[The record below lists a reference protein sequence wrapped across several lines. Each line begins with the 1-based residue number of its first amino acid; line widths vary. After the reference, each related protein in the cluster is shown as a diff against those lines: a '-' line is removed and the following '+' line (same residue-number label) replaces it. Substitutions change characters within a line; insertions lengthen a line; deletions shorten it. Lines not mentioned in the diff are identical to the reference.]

1 MDSSQESPTSKA
13 NEPEEEV
20 DIHREELEKP
30 PVEKPVET
38 IPEDQ
43 LKEDAA
49 KRSKKQPMVTR
60 IVRALRKEKKD
71 FAELVINSEPLETRV
86 ALLRNGVLEKF
97 EVERQGDDRMVG
109 TIYKGK
115 IQNLEPGLK
124 AAFVDIGEPKNAFL
138 HYWDIL
144 PAANDNTIEIV
155 RDNKNKEK
163 DGKGGEKQPE
173 KITVKDIPK
182 KYPVGSEIVV
192 QVTKATI
199 GSKGPRTTTNIAL
212 PGRFI
217 VLMPFSGQCGI
228 SRKIADKGERG
239 RLKKILRD
247 LTIPEGMGVIMRT
260 AGEGKKARYF
270 VRDLHLLLRKW
281 EEIQEKIASSKKPVC
296 LYREPDLVERTVRD
310 FLTEDIDRVIIDD
323 PEDHQRMLGLVG
335 QISSRSKA
343 KIAIFKENI
352 PIFERFNVERQIEQT
367 FMRKV
372 PLPSG
377 GEIVIEETEALVSV
391 DVNTGGHKGG
401 SKDGKDFIVR
411 ANLEAAA
418 EVARQIRLRNIGG
431 LIIIDFIDM
440 KQKRDRNAVYQKMRQ
455 EMSRDAAKSHVLP
468 ISQLGLLQMSRQR
481 HKESHSSGIYTS
493 CPYCSGRGIVKSAR
507 SISVEI
513 QRRIVSVSRHSRSSG
528 ASEEPLFLRILLHPV
543 NLERLRAED
552 EAHLI
557 ELEKSYNV
565 NLSFRA
571 DPSYHVENFK
581 ILDGKTGR
589 ELR

>member
-1 MDSSQESPTSKA
+1 MDSSQESPAPKA
-13 NEPEEEV
+13 TATEEEV

-30 PVEKPVET
+30 PVEKPVEA
-38 IPEDQ
+38 IPDEK
-43 LKEDAA
+43 LKADAT

-60 IVRALRKEKKD
+60 IVRALRREKKD
-71 FAELVINSEPLETRV
+71 FAEIVINSEPLETRV

-144 PAANDNTIEIV
+144 PAANDNSIEIV
-155 RDNKNKEK
+155 RDNQNKESK
-163 DGKGGEKQPE
+163 EGGQKAE
-173 KITVKDIPK
+173 KITVKDIPQ
-182 KYPVGSEIVV
+182 KYPVGTEIAV

-228 SRKIADKGERG
+228 SRKIADKAERG
-239 RLKKILRD
+239 RLKRILRD

-310 FLTEDIDRVIIDD
+310 FLTEEIDRVIIDD
-323 PEDHQRMLGLVG
+323 PQDHERMMGLVG

-343 KIAIFKENI
+343 KIALFKENI

-401 SKDGKDFIVR
+401 AKDGKDFIVR

-431 LIIIDFIDM
+431 LIIVDFIDM

-455 EMSRDAAKSHVLP
+455 EMARDSAKSHVLP

-493 CPYCSGRGIVKSAR
+493 CPYCNGRGIVKSER

-513 QRRIVSVSRHSRSSG
+513 QRRIVSVSRHAR
-528 ASEEPLFLRILLHPV
+528 ASNTGDEPLFLRILLHPV
-543 NLERLRAED
+543 NLERLRSED
-552 EAHLI
+552 EAHLV
-557 ELEKSYNV
+557 ELEKSYNL

>member
-1 MDSSQESPTSKA
+1 MDSSQESQTSKTT
-13 NEPEEEV
+13 ETEQDV
-20 DIHREELEKP
+20 DIHRAELENP
-30 PVEKPVET
+30 PVEKPVDV
-38 IPEDQ
+38 IPEEQ
-43 LKEDAA
+43 LNEDAE

-60 IVRALRKEKKD
+60 IVRALRREKKD

-144 PAANDNTIEIV
+144 PAANDNSIEIV
-155 RDNKNKEK
+155 RDNKGK
-163 DGKGGEKQPE
+163 DSKDQGKAEE

-212 PGRFI
+212 PGRFL

-228 SRKIADKGERG
+228 SRKIAEKGERG
-239 RLKKILRD
+239 RLKQILRE
-247 LTIPEGMGVIMRT
+247 LTIPEGMGVILRT
-260 AGEGKKARYF
+260 AGEGKKTRYF

-281 EEIQEKIASSKKPVC
+281 EDIQEKISSTKKPVC

-310 FLTEDIDRVIIDD
+310 FLTEEIDRVIIDN

-343 KIAIFKENI
+343 KIAMFKENI

-411 ANLEAAA
+411 ANLEAAS
-418 EVARQIRLRNIGG
+418 EVARQIQLRNIGG

-455 EMSRDAAKSHVLP
+455 EMARDAAKSHVLP

-528 ASEEPLFLRILLHPV
+528 PDAEPLFLRILLHPV

>member
-1 MDSSQESPTSKA
+1 MESSQPSPASHT
-13 NEPEEEV
+13 EEADET
-20 DIHREELEKP
+20 DIHREELEQP
-30 PVEKPVET
+30 PVEKVVEP
-38 IPEDQ
+38 IPEEK
-43 LKEDAA
+43 LNKDAA

-60 IVRALRKEKKD
+60 IVRALRREKKD

-109 TIYKGK
+109 TIYKGR

-144 PAANDNTIEIV
+144 PAANDSSVEIV
-155 RDNKNKEK
+155 RDNKQ
-163 DGKGGEKQPE
+163 GGEGGKPSE
-173 KITVKDIPK
+173 KITVKDIPT

-192 QVTKATI
+192 QVTKDSI

-228 SRKIADKGERG
+228 SRKIEEKSERS
-239 RLKKILRD
+239 RLKKILRE
-247 LTIPEGMGVIMRT
+247 LTIPEGMGVIIRT
-260 AGEGKKARYF
+260 AGEGKKTRYF
-270 VRDLHLLLRKW
+270 VRDLHLLLKKW
-281 EEIQEKIASSKKPVC
+281 DDIQNKIGSSKKPLC

-310 FLTEDIDRVIIDD
+310 FLTEEIDRVIIDD
-323 PEDHQRMLGLVG
+323 PEDHERMLGLVG

-343 KIAIFKENI
+343 KINLFRENI

-377 GEIVIEETEALVSV
+377 GEIVIEETEALVAV

-401 SKDGKDFIVR
+401 AKDGKDFIVR
-411 ANLEAAA
+411 ANLEAAS

-431 LIIIDFIDM
+431 LIIVDFIDM
-440 KQKRDRNAVYQKMRQ
+440 KQKRDRNAVYQRMRQ
-455 EMSRDAAKSHVLP
+455 EMSRDSAKSHVLP

-493 CPYCSGRGIVKSAR
+493 CPYCNGRGIVKSAR

-513 QRRIVSVSRHSRSSG
+513 QRRLVSVSRHARTSNTSDD
-528 ASEEPLFLRILLHPV
+528 PLFLRILLHPA
-543 NLERLRAED
+543 NLERLRSED
-552 EAHLI
+552 EAHLV
-557 ELEKSYNV
+557 ELEKGYNV

>member
-1 MDSSQESPTSKA
+1 METSNQSSTSKA
-13 NEPEEEV
+13 SDAADDTE
-20 DIHREELEKP
+20 IHRDELEKP
-30 PVEKPVET
+30 PVEKTVEA
-38 IPEDQ
+38 IPEEKLQ
-43 LKEDAA
+43 SDANQ
-49 KRSKKQPMVTR
+49 RSKKQPMVTR

-155 RDNKNKEK
+155 RDNQETKG
-163 DGKGGEKQPE
+163 DGKSAE

-228 SRKIADKGERG
+228 SRKIAERDERG

-260 AGEGKKARYF
+260 AGEGKKSRYF
-270 VRDLHLLLRKW
+270 VRDLHLLLKKW
-281 EEIQEKIASSKKPVC
+281 EDIQEKIASTNKPIC
-296 LYREPDLVERTVRD
+296 LYREPDLVERTIRD
-310 FLTEDIDRVIIDD
+310 FLTEEIDRVIIDD
-323 PEDHQRMLGLVG
+323 PDDYERMLGLVG
-335 QISSRSKA
+335 QVSNRSKA
-343 KIAIFKENI
+343 KIARFQENI

-377 GEIVIEETEALVSV
+377 GEIVIEETEAMVSV

-418 EVARQIRLRNIGG
+418 EVSRQIRLRNIGG
-431 LIIIDFIDM
+431 LIVVDFIDM

-455 EMSRDAAKSHVLP
+455 EMSRDSAKSHVLP

-493 CPYCSGRGIVKSAR
+493 CPYCTGRGIVKSAR

-513 QRRIVSVSRHSRSSG
+513 QRRLVSVARHSRTSDSQV
-528 ASEEPLFLRILLHPV
+528 EPLFLRILLHPT

-552 EAHLI
+552 ESHLV
-557 ELEKSYNV
+557 ELEKGYNV

>member
-1 MDSSQESPTSKA
+1 MDSTQESQTSKTTEA
-13 NEPEEEV
+13 ESEV
-20 DIHREELEKP
+20 DIHREELENP
-30 PVEKPVET
+30 PVEKPVEI
-38 IPEDQ
+38 IPEEQ
-43 LKEDAA
+43 LKEDAE

-60 IVRALRKEKKD
+60 IVRALRREKKD

-109 TIYKGK
+109 TVYKGR

-144 PAANDNTIEIV
+144 PAANDNSIEIV
-155 RDNKNKEK
+155 RDNKKSN
-163 DGKGGEKQPE
+163 GGEEEKPAE

-212 PGRFI
+212 PGRFL
-217 VLMPFSGQCGI
+217 VLMPYSGQCGI
-228 SRKIADKGERG
+228 SRKIAEKGERN
-239 RLKKILRD
+239 RLKKILRE
-247 LTIPEGMGVIMRT
+247 LTIPEGMGVILRT

-281 EEIQEKIASSKKPVC
+281 GEIQENISSTKKPVC

-310 FLTEDIDRVIIDD
+310 FLTEEIDRVIIDN

-343 KIAIFKENI
+343 KIALFKENI

-431 LIIIDFIDM
+431 LIIVDFIDM

-455 EMSRDAAKSHVLP
+455 EMARDAAKSHVLP

-493 CPYCSGRGIVKSAR
+493 CPYCNGRGIVKSAR

-513 QRRIVSVSRHSRSSG
+513 QRRIVSVSRHSRTSG
-528 ASEEPLFLRILLHPV
+528 PGAEPLFLRILLHPV

-552 EAHLI
+552 ESHLI

>member
-1 MDSSQESPTSKA
+1 MESSQTSPASDT
-13 NEPEEEV
+13 EEADET

-30 PVEKPVET
+30 PVEKVVEP
-38 IPEDQ
+38 IPEEK
-43 LKEDAA
+43 LNEDAA
-49 KRSKKQPMVTR
+49 KRSRKQPMVTR
-60 IVRALRKEKKD
+60 IVRALRREKKD

-97 EVERQGDDRMVG
+97 EVERQGEDRMVG
-109 TIYKGK
+109 TIYKGR

-144 PAANDNTIEIV
+144 PAANDASVEIV
-155 RDNKNKEK
+155 RDNQQ
-163 DGKGGEKQPE
+163 GGEGGKPAE
-173 KITVKDIPK
+173 KITVKDIPA

-192 QVTKATI
+192 QVTKDSI

-228 SRKIADKGERG
+228 SRKIEEKAERS
-239 RLKKILRD
+239 RLKKILRE
-247 LTIPEGMGVIMRT
+247 LTIPEGMGVIIRT
-260 AGEGKKARYF
+260 AGAGKKARYF
-270 VRDLHLLLRKW
+270 VRDLHLLLKKWDDIQSKIGSSRK
-281 EEIQEKIASSKKPVC
+281 PLC

-310 FLTEDIDRVIIDD
+310 FLTEEIDRVIIDD
-323 PEDHQRMLGLVG
+323 PEDHERMLGLVG

-343 KIAIFKENI
+343 KINLFRENI

-377 GEIVIEETEALVSV
+377 GEIVIEETEALVAV

-401 SKDGKDFIVR
+401 AKDGKDFIVR
-411 ANLEAAA
+411 ANLEAAS
-418 EVARQIRLRNIGG
+418 ELARQIRLRNIGG
-431 LIIIDFIDM
+431 LIIVDFIDM
-440 KQKRDRNAVYQKMRQ
+440 KQKRDRNAVYQRMKQ
-455 EMSRDAAKSHVLP
+455 EMSRDSAKSHVLP

-493 CPYCSGRGIVKSAR
+493 CPYCNGRGIVKSPR

-513 QRRIVSVSRHSRSSG
+513 QRRLVSVARHARASNTSG
-528 ASEEPLFLRILLHPV
+528 DPLFLRILLHPV
-543 NLERLRAED
+543 NLKRLRSED
-552 EAHLI
+552 EAHLV
-557 ELEKSYNV
+557 ELEKGYNV

-581 ILDGKTGR
+581 ILDGRTGR

>member
-1 MDSSQESPTSKA
+1 MNASRQSPSAKPA
-13 NEPEEEV
+13 KNEEPDE
-20 DIHREELEKP
+20 HREELEKP
-30 PVEKPVET
+30 PVEKPVEA
-38 IPEDQ
+38 IPEDR
-43 LKEDAA
+43 LKQDAA
-49 KRSKKQPMVTR
+49 KRSKQQPMVTR
-60 IVRALRKEKKD
+60 IVRALRREKKD

-97 EVERQGDDRMVG
+97 EVERSGDDRMVG

-144 PAANDNTIEIV
+144 PAANDSSIEIV
-155 RDNKNKEK
+155 RDNQ
-163 DGKGGEKQPE
+163 DKGGGGEEPA
-173 KITVKDIPK
+173 KITVKDIPT

-212 PGRFI
+212 PGRFL

-228 SRKIADKGERG
+228 SRKISDKNERS

-247 LTIPEGMGVIMRT
+247 LTIPEGMGVILRT

-270 VRDLHLLLRKW
+270 VRDLHLLLKKW
-281 EEIQEKIASSKKPVC
+281 EEIQDKISASKKPLC

-310 FLTEDIDRVIIDD
+310 FLTEEIDRVIIDD
-323 PEDHQRMLGLVG
+323 PDDYERMLGLVG
-335 QISSRSKA
+335 RISSRSKS
-343 KIAIFKENI
+343 KINLFRENI

-377 GEIVIEETEALVSV
+377 GEIVIEETEALVAV

-418 EVARQIRLRNIGG
+418 EIARQIRLRNIGG
-431 LIIIDFIDM
+431 LIIVDFIDM

-455 EMSRDAAKSHVLP
+455 EMARDAAKSHVLP

-493 CPYCSGRGIVKSAR
+493 CPYCNGRGIVKSAR
-507 SISVEI
+507 AISVEI
-513 QRRIVSVSRHSRSSG
+513 QRRLVSVARHARAKNSS
-528 ASEEPLFLRILLHPV
+528 EDPLSLRILLHPV

-552 EAHLI
+552 EAHLV

-581 ILDGKTGR
+581 ILDGQTGR